1 MLRGLGPDLTAGG
14 RRSEVAC
21 AIFYS
26 EILGSKKEGARF
38 AGGAEVEVGAAGEQ
52 SGAGG
57 FAAAA
62 GGAGRGGDQGRR
74 SQCRCAHCASARCVL
89 HLSRLCWANTW
100 QWEGDMGR
108 EITGVRCMLG
118 MESVQN
124 IFGGCLQR
132 N

>member
-14 RRSEVAC
+14 RWSEVAC

-38 AGGAEVEVGAAGEQ
+38 AGGVEVGVGAAGEQ

-62 GGAGRGGDQGRR
+62 GGAGRQAEEDEGSGKEG
-74 SQCRCAHCASARCVL
+74 ASAGVPTARRPDASFTCL
-89 HLSRLCWANTW
+89 AFAGQTHGSGKET
-100 QWEGDMGR
+100 GGGR
-108 EITGVRCMLG
+108 
-118 MESVQN
+118 
-124 IFGGCLQR
+124 
-132 N
+132 